1 MRGQGVNRGAFPLRI
16 CCRALERKEQIWK
29 GSQLKKGEGREGGNR
44 RKMKSERELNWRC
57 CLKAGT
63 SLKYFGDRRAGAEA
77 RECMGFGKEGKW
89 RNIKLDEL
97 RDKKKG
103 NFDGMWCVRAFSS
116 VCVSVSQSCS
126 RISKPRSDIARRLSS
141 LTLS

>member
-1 MRGQGVNRGAFPLRI
+1 MEGISA
-16 CCRALERKEQIWK
+16 
-29 GSQLKKGEGREGGNR
+29 GEGREGGNR
-44 RKMKSERELNWRC
+44 RKMKSEQELNWSC

-77 RECMGFGKEGKW
+77 RECMGFGKEDKW

-103 NFDGMWCVRAFSS
+103 NFDGMWCVCVHSPKC
-116 VCVSVSQSCS
+116 VCLYPKSCS
-126 RISKPRSDIARRLSS
+126 RISKPRSDIARRRSS

>member
-44 RKMKSERELNWRC
+44 RKMKSERELNWSC

-103 NFDGMWCVRAFSS
+103 NFDVMWCVCVHSPQC
-116 VCVSVSQSCS
+116 VCLYPKAALESLS
-126 RISKPRSDIARRLSS
+126 RGQ
-141 LTLS
+141 TLPGDCHL